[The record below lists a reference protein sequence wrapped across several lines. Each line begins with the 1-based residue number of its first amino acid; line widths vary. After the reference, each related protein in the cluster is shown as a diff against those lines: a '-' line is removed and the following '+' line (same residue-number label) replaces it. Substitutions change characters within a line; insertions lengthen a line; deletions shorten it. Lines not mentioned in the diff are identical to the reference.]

1 MRKPAARKAST
12 TPAASGTSG
21 PTTVSATCS
30 ARANATSSATSVVAT
45 LVSSG
50 SSAVPPLPG
59 ATKTLPTRG
68 ESAIFHASACS
79 RPPEP
84 MTSTF
89 IALASLQIDLAEDIQ
104 DAAVVDGAAESWNVA
119 GEQLRLLISQRQER
133 QHRRERPPAGNV
145 GPLDH
150 ERAEAEA
157 TLQARTVAQI
167 GRPRIA
173 EVDLGLAMR
182 ILEHEE
188 K

>member
-30 ARANATSSATSVVAT
+30 VRANATSSATSVVAT

-59 ATKTLPTRG
+59 ATKTFPTRG
-68 ESAIFHASACS
+68 EQAIFQASACS

-84 MTSTF
+84 MTRTF
-89 IALASLQIDLAEDIQ
+89 TAVVSLQVDLAEDIQ
-104 DAAVVDGAAESWNVA
+104 DAAVVDGTAESRNVA

-133 QHRRERPPAGNV
+133 QHRRYRPAAG
-145 GPLDH
+145 D
-150 ERAEAEA
+150 
-157 TLQARTVAQI
+157 I
-167 GRPRIA
+167 
-173 EVDLGLAMR
+173 
-182 ILEHEE
+182 
-188 K
+188 